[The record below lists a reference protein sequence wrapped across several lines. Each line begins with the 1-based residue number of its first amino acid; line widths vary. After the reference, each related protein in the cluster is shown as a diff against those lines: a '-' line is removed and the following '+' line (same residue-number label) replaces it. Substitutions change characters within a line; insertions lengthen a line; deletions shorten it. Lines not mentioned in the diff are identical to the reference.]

1 MSTREFI
8 KVFTNPPSEEQ
19 YFYVDAR
26 YVVKKDLNG
35 EKDPNGIPQNAPGA
49 KLDEGKLRVGLVLGD
64 FCRALSAV
72 ASVGTFG
79 ASKYSDHG
87 WLSVPNGSERYTD
100 ALFRHHFGHCMGELN
115 DQDSG
120 LLHLA
125 HRAWND
131 LAILELYL
139 RQQEGK

>member
-1 MSTREFI
+1 MSI
-8 KVFTNPPSEEQ
+8 H
-19 YFYVDAR
+19 
-26 YVVKKDLNG
+26 
-35 EKDPNGIPQNAPGA
+35 EKDPNGNHPKTPGA
-49 KLDEGKLRVGLVLGD
+49 KCDAGKLRFGLVLGD

-79 ASKYSDHG
+79 ANKYTDHG
-87 WLSVPNGSERYTD
+87 WLSVPNGPDRYTD
-100 ALFRHHFGHCMGELN
+100 ALLRHHFKHFSGEFK

-139 RQQEGK
+139 REQEGK